1 MSQCSSAWH
10 TFRLGKVFRTFLAP
24 CQLWNSSHK
33 KSRRNEIRQFLI
45 GILATRS
52 TLWFLKFSLSS
63 TRQIQ
68 LYNNENVVK
77 VFPLW
82 SVYSHINLSSNVMR
96 ITKGQSN
103 SHLTVWGCSHREKLY
118 LDIQRI
124 RFFSLSQ
131 PLAKDS
137 TGRCVSPSGIVV
149 GVIKLTWKSR
159 WLQTSDPETKRNNN
173 TSWRVRGLVK
183 KSVVSFFSIS
193 QLLFSFGH
201 KSDIAPRSES
211 FDFSNISE
219 LPKFVIAWPSLIN
232 FKWHS
237 GTLWGWR
244 SASLFPIS
252 SRIGF

>member
-1 MSQCSSAWH
+1 MNSTLFFFIVSSLCRSVSAWH

-33 KSRRNEIRQFLI
+33 KSRRNEIRQILI

-137 TGRCVSPSGIVV
+137 IRTVWYCGRRHKTNLKIEMITNVWPG
-149 GVIKLTWKSR
+149 
-159 WLQTSDPETKRNNN
+159 N
-173 TSWRVRGLVK
+173 K
-183 KSVVSFFSIS
+183 K
-193 QLLFSFGH
+193 
-201 KSDIAPRSES
+201 E
-211 FDFSNISE
+211 
-219 LPKFVIAWPSLIN
+219 
-232 FKWHS
+232 
-237 GTLWGWR
+237 
-244 SASLFPIS
+244 
-252 SRIGF
+252 